1 MGHSAP
7 YLCIVSVLLDTEC
20 TVTLFPVNENCRMAV
35 GHGMIKIRKQ
45 QKGGNTYEKVDGK
58 NKPVEI

>member
-1 MGHSAP
+1 MT
-7 YLCIVSVLLDTEC
+7 LKLLPDSLSRWQ
-20 TVTLFPVNENCRMAV
+20 LFPVNENCRMAV
-35 GHGMIKIRKQ
+35 GRGMIKIRKQ

>member
-1 MGHSAP
+1 
-7 YLCIVSVLLDTEC
+7 
-20 TVTLFPVNENCRMAV
+20 MAV